1 MDIEV
6 SSKWIA
12 FKDADIIGDSIT
24 DNDNGEIV
32 YQFKE
37 GDVITIT
44 NIALTE
50 PYPYCTNVDMPL
62 NKKELLDNF
71 ILLAELRDQRI
82 DEILKD

>member
-12 FKDADIIGDSIT
+12 FKDADIIGDSSIA
-24 DNDNGEIV
+24 DNGEIV

-50 PYPYCTNVDMPL
+50 PYPYFTNVDMHL

-71 ILLAELRDQRI
+71 ILIAELRDQRI
-82 DEILKD
+82 DEIFKD